1 MCARCTRFMRR
12 MGMPTCDDHECG
24 KADNVSNGHVPTM
37 PQPESDRFRFG
48 IRIRK
53 CNPRCR
59 AEPDH
64 RPTKSDGISERAP
77 VVATLLSASAVSG
90 MLSKTA
96 DTKPRPSAV
105 CHEALGNLSTGINV
119 AHKTSDSKK

>member
-12 MGMPTCDDHECG
+12 MGMPTCDEHECG

-53 CNPRCR
+53 CNSRRR

-64 RPTKSDGISERAP
+64 RPAKSDGISERAP
-77 VVATLLSASAVSG
+77 VVAALLE
-90 MLSKTA
+90 
-96 DTKPRPSAV
+96 RE
-105 CHEALGNLSTGINV
+105 CCEWNV
-119 AHKTSDSKK
+119 IKDRRYEPEPERGLP